1 MRGFVGLTKRN
12 LMLYFKDIQT
22 VIFSLLT
29 SIIVFVLYLLFLK
42 GNYID
47 VLENATM
54 GLEGL
59 VASADLDMLVN
70 GILLT
75 GIMGSALITVPYNCL
90 TVIVKDRENKIDCDI
105 AATPMRRGQIVL
117 AYFASA
123 TISAVVMAS
132 IILTVGLLALKSMG
146 DPCLSGKTIATLYG
160 LIVLGSVSATAFFI
174 LLVLFFKT
182 VSASGA
188 FFGILSAAS
197 GFVIGAYMPISQFSN
212 TVQTVCN
219 LFPATHITV
228 LIRNYL
234 MNGVLEKMN
243 EDIGGLDQGAFAE
256 NMKEVFG
263 FQANMFEKTLSH
275 QQSVLYALT
284 AAVVCIVLMIVV
296 YRQVYKRK

>member
-1 MRGFVGLTKRN
+1 MRGFIGLTKRN
-12 LMLYFKDIQT
+12 LLLFFKDVQT

-29 SIIVFVLYLLFLK
+29 SIIVFTLYLLFLK
-42 GNYID
+42 GTYID
-47 VLENATM
+47 SIESAM
-54 GLEGL
+54 KGLESL
-59 VASADLDMLVN
+59 VDSADIDMLVN

-117 AYFASA
+117 SYFVAAAVSA
-123 TISAVVMAS
+123 IVMAS
-132 IILTVGLLALKSMG
+132 VILTIGLLVLKSMG
-146 DPCLSGKTIATLYG
+146 DPCLTGEAVACLYG
-160 LIVLGSVSATAFFI
+160 LIVLGAISSTAFFI
-174 LLVLFFKT
+174 ILVLFCKT

-197 GFVIGAYMPISQFSN
+197 GFVIGAYMPISQFSD

-234 MNGVLEKMN
+234 MSGVLDRIDES
-243 EDIGGLDQGAFAE
+243 IGGIDQGAFAE
-256 NMKEVFG
+256 AMRETFVFKSY
-263 FQANMFEKTLSH
+263 MFEEALSK
-275 QQSVLYALT
+275 QQSILYVS
-284 AAVVCIVLMIVV
+284 AAIVICIAVMIVV
-296 YRQVYKRK
+296 YSKVYKRK